1 MTHQRNFNKPL
12 TRKQFLQL
20 SAVGTAAGLLTGCQA
35 APTAAPTETAI
46 PAIPTANATAAA
58 ARRLEVIRKYP
69 DSLSRVVK
77 TKGAGVWEGGALS
90 PAVVRRM
97 LDTSITKL
105 TGKSDAREAWT
116 ALFSPDD
123 KVAIK
128 VNAFRN
134 SLIWTHVPLVT
145 AVTDSLQEAGV
156 PAEQIVIFDAYTTEL
171 TTAGFTENRDGAG
184 VRCYGSDYD
193 YPDNFELAGTRIQ
206 LSPIITGCTAL
217 INMPVLKAHMITGI
231 TFAMKNHFGSTQ
243 TPELLHNPAWD
254 KMAGLNA
261 LAPIKDRTRLIIG
274 DMLEA
279 NLHYAGSYPYWK
291 PDYRGDSIL
300 MSFDPV
306 AHDTVGLDVLTQL
319 LAAEGSSVSLLD
331 MAKRCLA
338 SGATFGI
345 GTNLSENIEVVE
357 ASV

>member
-1 MTHQRNFNKPL
+1 MALKRNSKTSL
-12 TRKQFLQL
+12 SRKQFLQL

-46 PAIPTANATAAA
+46 PATPTAEPTTSAAG
-58 ARRLEVIRKYP
+58 LPEIIRKYP
-69 DSLSRVVK
+69 DVLSRVVK
-77 TKGAGVWEGGALS
+77 TKGAGVWEGDALS

-105 TGKSDAREAWT
+105 TGKSDAREAWA

-123 KVAIK
+123 KIAIK

-156 PAEQIVIFDAYTTEL
+156 PAKQIVIFNSKTTEL
-171 TTAGFTENRDGAG
+171 TTAGFTENRDGEG

-193 YPDNFELAGTRIQ
+193 YSDNFELDRTRIQ
-206 LSPIITGCTAL
+206 LSPILTGCTAL
-217 INMPVLKAHMITGI
+217 INMPVLKSHMITGI

-279 NLHYAGSYPYWK
+279 NLHYSGSFPYWK

-306 AHDTVGLDVLTQL
+306 AHDTVGLDVLTEL
-319 LAAEGSSVSLLD
+319 LAAEGAEVSLLSS
-331 MAKRCLA
+331 AQRCLE
-338 SGATFGI
+338 SGAKLGL
-345 GTNLSENIEVVE
+345 GTNLAENIEVVE
-357 ASV
+357 ASA

>member
-1 MTHQRNFNKPL
+1 MANIGNLKRSL
-12 TRKQFLQL
+12 SRKQFLQL

-35 APTAAPTETAI
+35 APAAAPTETVI
-46 PAIPTANATAAA
+46 PATPTAEPTAAA
-58 ARRLEVIRKYP
+58 AGLPEIIRKYP
-69 DSLSRVVK
+69 DALSRVVK
-77 TKGAGVWEGGALS
+77 TKGAGVWEGDALS
-90 PAVVRRM
+90 PAVLRRM
-97 LDTSITKL
+97 LDASITKL
-105 TGKSDAREAWT
+105 TGKSDAREAWA
-116 ALFSPDD
+116 ALFSADD

-145 AVTDSLQEAGV
+145 AVTDSLQEAGM

-193 YPDNFELAGTRIQ
+193 YPDNFEVAGTKIQ

-217 INMPVLKAHMITGI
+217 INMPVLKSHIITGI

-261 LAPIKDRTRLIIG
+261 LAPIKERTRLIIG

-279 NLHYAGSYPYWK
+279 NLHYSGSYPYWK

-306 AHDTVGLDVLTQL
+306 AHDTVGLDVLTEL

-331 MAKRCLA
+331 SAQRCLD
-338 SGATFGI
+338 SGATSGI
-345 GTNLSENIEVVE
+345 GTNLPENIEVVE